1 MKIVSP
7 KKSSRRYMIFTMIT
21 LFILAFF
28 LTSTYWTTLKIKSKS
43 SKYDEIIKQNDYNI
57 KITAASYHDGICEF
71 TLKCKL
77 MKDNSTQSYPKVS
90 SIKFDAD
97 PNEYEFS
104 SGEKYDEYSQIIT
117 IEKPPTEFEYVT
129 ILVTSELADIVHED
143 SYNDFGELVS
153 GYTEKGKTFE
163 DTIVIDKKDMAN
175 KHIKAQPG
183 HMEDSEMDDDPAQSV
198 QETTVQNAAVPAEII
213 STTQADRSPYAAE
226 NNTSSTSE
234 SSAEA
239 PATITTTTPA
249 QAPDNNNG
257 GGNGG
262 GGGGGGGNQP
272 AYVPDY
278 DPPETQQTH
287 SETEPPT
294 TTDPPQT
301 TAQPTAPTTTR
312 PPETTSPQ
320 AVHPNRIY
328 IETDFEN
335 NNVVL
340 EIGAETKL
348 RAIVEPEN
356 AADKSVKWSCNRSGM
371 IEIDSDG
378 KVKAIAKGKVI
389 VTAETSDGGLKA
401 SCMVTVK

>member
-28 LTSTYWTTLKIKSKS
+28 FTSTYWTTLKIKSKS

-90 SIKFDAD
+90 SVKFDAD

-226 NNTSSTSE
+226 SNTSSTSE

-239 PATITTTTPA
+239 PATTTTTTPA

-278 DPPETQQTH
+278 DPPET
-287 SETEPPT
+287 
-294 TTDPPQT
+294 
-301 TAQPTAPTTTR
+301 
-312 PPETTSPQ
+312 TSPQ

-348 RAIVEPEN
+348 RATVEPEN
-356 AADKSVKWSCNRSGM
+356 TADKSVKWSCNRSGM